1 MNDVSESH
9 TEADNIKSIQKTR
22 TKLKI
27 GCWNVRTMHETGK
40 QAQVI
45 REMRAYKLYLVGI
58 SECR

>member
-1 MNDVSESH
+1 MKDVSENH
-9 TEADNIKSIQKTR
+9 TEADNMKSIQNTR

-27 GCWNVRTMHETGK
+27 GCWNVRTMYETGT

-45 REMRAYKLYLVGI
+45 REMRAYKLHLVGI